1 MKSRPGSPGGARPD
15 AMQLRRAALTVGL
28 RIAVACAVMVL
39 AVIVAAAIYML
50 YLSHHPDMSAQ
61 DPASARVYV
70 ESNDMLKAMAIA
82 GLAGILAAGAIG
94 WLSARNAIRPLG
106 RALELQR
113 RFVQDASHELRT
125 PLAILDARV
134 QLAQH
139 KVAEGTEASGL
150 LAQVRHDTA
159 SLTATVQEL
168 LLAATGDPG
177 SADAEPVDV
186 NTVVAAVAADLQDM
200 AASRGVRLEFV
211 QTGSIRVRIQP
222 NSLRRAVLGLV
233 DNALTH
239 TPQGG
244 RITVTAA
251 GHGREAAI
259 TVADTGTGISGID
272 QARVFDRFA
281 RTTEPSPGN
290 RRSYGLGLSLVR
302 EIAVAAGGRVEIS
315 TTGPHGTTM
324 ALTLPTAT

>member
-1 MKSRPGSPGGARPD
+1 MKTLRGKTSGARPD
-15 AMQLRRAALTVGL
+15 DMQLRRAAVTVGL
-28 RIAVACAVMVL
+28 RIAVAIAVMVV

-50 YLSHHPDMSAQ
+50 YLSHHPDLSSR
-61 DPASARVYV
+61 DPNSARVYV
-70 ESNDMLKAMAIA
+70 ESNDMLKAMAVA

-139 KVAEGTEASGL
+139 KAGDGTEAARL

-177 SADAEPVDV
+177 SGAAEPVDV
-186 NTVVAAVAADLQDM
+186 NPVVAAVTADLQDM
-200 AASRGVRLEFV
+200 AGSRGVQLECGH
-211 QTGSIRVRIQP
+211 TGSPRVRIQS
-222 NSLRRAVLGLV
+222 NSLRRAVLGLL

-239 TPQGG
+239 TPEGHGG
-244 RITVTAA
+244 R
-251 GHGREAAI
+251 HRH
-259 TVADTGTGISGID
+259 
-272 QARVFDRFA
+272 RNLRH
-281 RTTEPSPGN
+281 RPGP
-290 RRSYGLGLSLVR
+290 RL
-302 EIAVAAGGRVEIS
+302 
-315 TTGPHGTTM
+315 
-324 ALTLPTAT
+324 